1 MFFSRHELY
10 LRNTKGIDLSKQKHM
25 ERIKSSE
32 DMLLPWEF
40 DEVKPNKD
48 LICYFT
54 DIIVVQTF
62 AVSEPEIRRSRT

>member
-1 MFFSRHELY
+1 
-10 LRNTKGIDLSKQKHM
+10 M